1 MTMMAGPNGQ
11 PIFILRDGTERT
23 TGRTAQHNN
32 IAAAMAVADA
42 VRTTLGPMGM
52 DKLLV
57 SGGGENVLITNDG
70 ATILREID
78 IDHPTAKLVIEVSK
92 NQEEKC
98 FDGTTSAVVIAG
110 ELLKEAEGLLQQ
122 QIHPTI
128 IARGYRMASQEA
140 LKELENLGWG
150 PTGDDFFGVAHT
162 ALTGKSAEAAI
173 EVISKMCVE
182 AVGMTADGETFDM
195 DNVKVLSFEGGAYDE
210 SALLPGVLVEKEKL
224 HSTMPTEI
232 EEANILLLMSA
243 IEVKKTKTDMQFN
256 VNDPSQ
262 VEKFLAQEEKAIKEM
277 VDSIIESGAN
287 VVVCNKDVDDLAAHY
302 LAKAGVYCIK
312 RVKKSDMESLH
323 RLTGASLVN
332 DDIGMDALGSC
343 SLKEVKFG
351 EHRCTLIEKEGARTV
366 TAILRGSTGHS
377 VDEIER
383 AFDDALGVVGL
394 AFNDGTLVAGGGA
407 IHAWL
412 SYHLRK
418 LAASKGGRVGMAI
431 EAFANALEVI
441 PRTLAENA
449 GLDPV
454 DTILDLRKHESF
466 VHGVSTEDGIV
477 DMIDEGVIEPR
488 SVISNAISAATEA
501 SVMVLR
507 IDDVISMK
515 GGAPPA
521 PPQMG
526 M

>member
-210 SALLPGVLVEKEKL
+210 
-224 HSTMPTEI
+224 
-232 EEANILLLMSA
+232 
-243 IEVKKTKTDMQFN
+243 
-256 VNDPSQ
+256 
-262 VEKFLAQEEKAIKEM
+262 
-277 VDSIIESGAN
+277 
-287 VVVCNKDVDDLAAHY
+287 
-302 LAKAGVYCIK
+302 
-312 RVKKSDMESLH
+312 
-323 RLTGASLVN
+323 
-332 DDIGMDALGSC
+332 
-343 SLKEVKFG
+343 
-351 EHRCTLIEKEGARTV
+351 
-366 TAILRGSTGHS
+366 
-377 VDEIER
+377 
-383 AFDDALGVVGL
+383 
-394 AFNDGTLVAGGGA
+394 
-407 IHAWL
+407 
-412 SYHLRK
+412 
-418 LAASKGGRVGMAI
+418 
-431 EAFANALEVI
+431 
-441 PRTLAENA
+441 
-449 GLDPV
+449 
-454 DTILDLRKHESF
+454 
-466 VHGVSTEDGIV
+466 
-477 DMIDEGVIEPR
+477 
-488 SVISNAISAATEA
+488 
-501 SVMVLR
+501 
-507 IDDVISMK
+507 
-515 GGAPPA
+515 
-521 PPQMG
+521 
-526 M
+526 